1 MSKMQRVEM
10 GIRDLYKVAKCGKGL
25 HIRIPPKIAKAY
37 ELETGDE
44 IRVTLHEVKYSR
56 LRE

>member
-1 MSKMQRVEM
+1 MQRVEM
-10 GIRDLYKVAKCGKGL
+10 GIRDLYRVAKCGKGL

>member
-1 MSKMQRVEM
+1 MEAVEM

-25 HIRIPPKIAKAY
+25 HIKIPPKIAKAF
-37 ELETGDE
+37 ELETGDQL
-44 IRVTLHEVKYSR
+44 RVTLHSVKYAR